1 SATAGNAQVA
11 LSWTTPADG
20 GSPITGYKVYRG
32 TVSGS
37 LSLYQT
43 LGVVSGYT
51 DSGVTNGTTYYYQ
64 VSAVNAVGEGARS
77 SEKSATPT
85 APATAPGVP
94 TLTATAGNAQ
104 VALSW
109 TTPAN
114 GGSPITAYKL
124 YRGTVSGSLSLYQA
138 LGATNGYTDTAVTNG
153 TTYYYQVTAVNAVGE
168 GSRSTQRSAQPAG
181 PPSAPLNCAAA

>member
-1 SATAGNAQVA
+1 QVG

-20 GSPITGYKVYRG
+20 GSAITGYKLYRG

-43 LGVVSGYT
+43 LGVTNGYT
-51 DSGVTNGTTYYYQ
+51 DTAVTNGTTYYYQ
-64 VSAVNAVGEGARS
+64 VTAGKAVGEGTSS

-85 APATAPGVP
+85 APATEPGVP

-124 YRGTVSGSLSLYQA
+124 YRGTVSGSLSLYQT
-138 LGATNGYTDTAVTNG
+138 LGVTNGYTDIAVTNG
-153 TTYYYQVTAVNAVGE
+153 TTYYYQV
-168 GSRSTQRSAQPAG
+168 
-181 PPSAPLNCAAA
+181 